1 MIIDLGTL
9 GKTPKPI
16 EHSFGADA
24 IELSDGMRLVEPARF
39 TGEVRRDEV
48 RTEVRG
54 HVSAKI
60 AADCVRCLETVEQP
74 VEIDFDDI
82 FIDAEN
88 EPTDDEIQVSG
99 VDLDVSLLT
108 ESTIDLAEIVREQL
122 ILGTDE
128 PILCEEDCQGL
139 CPKCGGNR
147 NLIDCKCED
156 DDVDPR
162 WAALKNL
169 N

>member
-9 GKTPKPI
+9 GKAAKPI
-16 EHSFGADA
+16 EHAFGPDE

-39 TGEVRRDEV
+39 AGEVRRDEV

-54 HVSAKI
+54 HISAKI
-60 AADCVRCLETVEQP
+60 AADCVRCLNSVEQP

-82 FIDAEN
+82 FIDAEH

-108 ESTIDLAEIVREQL
+108 ESSIDLTEIVREQL
-122 ILGTDE
+122 ILGAEE
-128 PILCEEDCQGL
+128 PSLCDEDCRGL
-139 CPKCGGNR
+139 CPKCGENR

-156 DDVDPR
+156 DDIDPR